1 VIDDCVDRPDEIYH
15 VTVMPCYD
23 KKLEASREDFFDKEY
38 QTREVDCVVTTRE
51 MELMMKEKGWELR
64 GGLREKKK
72 KTEEISTIELPE
84 LLSHRGTSSGSYLH
98 AIVEHVMTTSQETV
112 KLGVKVMR
120 NTDYEEYTV
129 CDGGGKVVFKGIK
142 CYGFRNLQ
150 NVVRKISRERGL
162 GKGRRV
168 VGCGEGKMDYVEVMA
183 CPGGCVN
190 GGGQSGGQE
199 VEAKY
204 WEDEREEEAELAVQA
219 AEQVAQEELWLRTEY
234 RAVASEAAGL
244 GAEW

>member
-1 VIDDCVDRPDEIYH
+1 M
-15 VTVMPCYD
+15 TVMPCYD

-64 GGLREKKK
+64 GGLRK
-72 KTEEISTIELPE
+72 KTTEGNPAIELPE

-98 AIVEHVMTTSQETV
+98 AIVEHVMANPQETM

-150 NVVRKISRERGL
+150 NVVRKIGREQGL

-168 VGCGEGKMDYVEVMA
+168 VGSGESKMDYVEVMA

-190 GGGQSGGQE
+190 GGGQLGGPE

-204 WEDEREEEAELAVQA
+204 WEDEREEEAELAVQV
-219 AEQVAQEELWLRTEY
+219 AEQIAQEQLSLRTEY
-234 RAVASEAAGL
+234 RAVASEAVGL
-244 GAEW
+244 GVEW